1 INKCALSSK
10 FADHTK
16 MKVSTV
22 AVLVM
27 VAMLMMSVAVYSD
40 DASSHGVTEKQVAAA
55 ANAHG
60 SNGGSV
66 VTEAASTDS
75 TAGASGTSSAG
86 ASGTNIDSNYY
97 VTMKGYMEYMRKY
110 GGKQP

>member
-1 INKCALSSK
+1 
-10 FADHTK
+10 

-40 DASSHGVTEKQVAAA
+40 DASSHGVTENQIAAA

-86 ASGTNIDSNYY
+86 ASGTNINSNYY
-97 VTMKGYMEYMRKY
+97 VTMKGYTDYMKRI
-110 GGKQP
+110 GGNKP